1 MDKKKS
7 GDPLAGEVETRR
19 SPDRASEGDRRRGKF
34 RDFRRAYPGFV
45 FTLGLALA
53 AILAVDAWLVFKRVR
68 YNSELSDLRSSMT
81 AAERQR
87 SDLIVEEEENKL
99 QIAIELAKRQAKF
112 DKKLH
117 LNVAVD
123 SARMYLTR
131 DGALLREMPVQFG
144 PERPAEENSAAP
156 PVAIPRGERTV
167 ADIGE
172 GRITLDGGTVIL
184 ASDAGG
190 SANDSTPIPPGALR
204 IAREDMEA
212 IKPNLSAGMKVY
224 FY

>member
-7 GDPLAGEVETRR
+7 SDPIAGEVETRR
-19 SPDRASEGDRRRGKF
+19 SPDRAGEGDRRRGKF

-81 AAERQR
+81 SAERQR

-144 PERPAEENSAAP
+144 PERPAEENSSAP

-184 ASDAGG
+184 ASDAGK